1 MKIDTKKLRFKL
13 KDTWN
18 FFVGLSSIISCIVS
32 ILSCYIAFITV
43 SEIISL
49 NIEIN
54 PIVEKLQKDSI
65 VIIEKHIPIQS
76 QNENIQYKNILKQPT
91 IDNSQQ
97 IKDSNKS
104 IDTNND
110 TDTIVSE
117 NNNHLSSSEINNI
130 RTRRDLFFKRMK
142 NFGF

>member
-1 MKIDTKKLRFKL
+1 MTQKKLKLKL

-65 VIIEKHIPIQS
+65 VIIEKHIPRQL
-76 QNENIQYKNILKQPT
+76 QNENIQHKNSLKQPT

-104 IDTNND
+104 IDINND
-110 TDTIVSE
+110 IDTIVSE

-130 RTRRDLFFKRMK
+130 RTRRDLFLKRMK

>member
-1 MKIDTKKLRFKL
+1 MKIDTKKLKLKL

-65 VIIEKHIPIQS
+65 VIIEKHIPRQL
-76 QNENIQYKNILKQPT
+76 QNENIQHKNSLKQPT

-104 IDTNND
+104 IDINND

-117 NNNHLSSSEINNI
+117 NNNHLSSSEFNNI
-130 RTRRDLFFKRMK
+130 RTRRDLFLKRKK